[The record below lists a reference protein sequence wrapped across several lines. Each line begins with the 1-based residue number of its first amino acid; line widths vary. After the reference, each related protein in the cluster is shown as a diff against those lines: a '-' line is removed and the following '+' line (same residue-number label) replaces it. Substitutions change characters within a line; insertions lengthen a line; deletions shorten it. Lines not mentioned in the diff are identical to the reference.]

1 MTFIKTSTDAQ
12 KTIDEIKINMY
23 WTFIYIFNAN
33 VTKIK
38 SRTSVEYMNT
48 FNVLFSQNFHNKIL
62 FNFNFVTMSWLCLQK
77 TPNSDIW
84 QTCCSKMLIFISL

>member
-48 FNVLFSQNFHNKIL
+48 FNVLFSQNFHIKFCLIL
-62 FNFNFVTMSWLCLQK
+62 IL
-77 TPNSDIW
+77 
-84 QTCCSKMLIFISL
+84 